1 MARLD
6 VESWEQL
13 ADEELMAA
21 DAIEDVAVED
31 FGIVYEDW
39 EELRFGEGREL
50 ERDQHRWELDPA
62 SAEDF
67 PERNRGWRTG
77 PALRWRHF
85 GH

>member
-13 ADEELMAA
+13 LDEELAA
-21 DAIEDVAVED
+21 DMVEDVAVED

-39 EELRFGEGREL
+39 EELMFGEESEF
-50 ERDQHRWELDPA
+50 ERDRHRWELDPA

-67 PERNRGWRTG
+67 IERTRGVKVG

>member
-13 ADEELMAA
+13 MDEELAA
-21 DAIEDVAVED
+21 DMIEDVAVED

-39 EELRFGEGREL
+39 EELMFGEESEL
-50 ERDQHRWELDPA
+50 ERDRHRWELDPA

-67 PERNRGWRTG
+67 LERNRGMKVG